1 VKRDDRFVPAKD
13 TWFVPRL
20 IQMYWYSRLIQE
32 LVLHTT
38 ALGVTG
44 VKVAASS
51 RGAMLISYLSSFGS
65 TADTTRFHHWTLLQQ
80 RAVAILN

>member
-1 VKRDDRFVPAKD
+1 MKRDDRFVPAKD

-20 IQMYWYSRLIQE
+20 IKMYCYSRLIQE

-44 VKVAASS
+44 VKVAA
-51 RGAMLISYLSSFGS
+51 F
-65 TADTTRFHHWTLLQQ
+65 
-80 RAVAILN
+80 

>member
-1 VKRDDRFVPAKD
+1 MNRLSGKKWIDLVKRDDRFVPAKD

-44 VKVAASS
+44 VKVAA
-51 RGAMLISYLSSFGS
+51 F
-65 TADTTRFHHWTLLQQ
+65 
-80 RAVAILN
+80 